1 MAAQLVEADEAR
13 AALEVKVKDLETED
27 AKKSAALTA
36 ASEMHSAV
44 EREAMVRDRD
54 HAAER
59 VELKG
64 EIASLEKNVRLVGR
78 QLHSTASRN

>member
-1 MAAQLVEADEAR
+1 
-13 AALEVKVKDLETED
+13 
-27 AKKSAALTA
+27 
-36 ASEMHSAV
+36 MHTAV